1 MVGSRSV
8 LLRVVDH
15 ARFVDLDTL
24 WRRPT
29 AAIRTESYAV
39 ATAAVQRRRRQA
51 ILILA
56 RRGNSWHAVL
66 ARRYTVL
73 ARRYAE
79 LARRGSVLS
88 HHAVLARPH
97 AAVVVETKVV
107 FAAVEGSGWQ
117 AGQGF
122 RVVGL
127 AAARGAGDVATPRLR
142 DNPPRNLDP
151 PGKKKRGND

>member
-1 MVGSRSV
+1 MVSSRSV

-73 ARRYAE
+73 ARR
-79 LARRGSVLS
+79 GSVLS

-127 AAARGAGDVATPRLR
+127 AAARGAGDVATPRLG

-151 PGKKKRGND
+151 PSKKKRGND